1 MLIIPVFAVLVTGL
15 TGGLESDE
23 ERATEAYQEHGTP
36 TLVILP
42 KRSSGRFR
50 GGGVGSG
57 GPRHFMDRS
66 LAARM
71 PDKHEIRDETSAF

>member
-15 TGGLESDE
+15 TGGLKSDE

-50 GGGVGSG
+50 GGG
-57 GPRHFMDRS
+57 
-66 LAARM
+66 A
-71 PDKHEIRDETSAF
+71 